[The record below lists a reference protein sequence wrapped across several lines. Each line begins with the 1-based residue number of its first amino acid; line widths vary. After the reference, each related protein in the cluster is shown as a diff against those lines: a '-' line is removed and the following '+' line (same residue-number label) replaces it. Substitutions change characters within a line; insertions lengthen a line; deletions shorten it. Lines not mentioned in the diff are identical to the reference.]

1 MNDIGKYVLGT
12 IHGILLIVII
22 LYNLCYVIDRIMLI
36 YVNRSDKRKLLHN
49 VITLAYGI
57 VGFIGLCFVFSLHDV
72 ICLFAVLNHLIYNMF
87 FPLFG
92 NEQMKLEYVLIRILN
107 ITEK

>member
-57 VGFIGLCFVFSLHDV
+57 VGFIGLCFVFPLQIA
-72 ICLFAVLNHLIYNMF
+72 ICLFADINILVYNII
-87 FPLFG
+87 FPSLG
-92 NEQMKLEYVLIRILN
+92 IKQMKFNCVLERIFN
-107 ITEK
+107 IAEK